1 MSTPKPP
8 GVWRAG
14 RQSDCHQSSAEV
26 QTDSSCK
33 HCVAASGWVMVVR
46 LVVGACGCVM
56 VVRLV
61 VGVSVFWG
69 DLAQV
74 EGRKRR

>member
-1 MSTPKPP
+1 MVVRLVV
-8 GVWRAG
+8 GA
-14 RQSDCHQSSAEV
+14 C
-26 QTDSSCK
+26 
-33 HCVAASGWVMVVR
+33 GWVMVVR